1 MYPNYSKDCK
11 SLGYEAPIDTTCGN
25 RLVLST
31 DSSVVFIKNIT
42 LSGKRKAKRLFV
54 HGMFLF
60 QLSQPLVPYATA
72 VMLPLPPAME
82 RLSPFEH
89 DRILSNKNSY
99 PQIAHILEEKV
110 DKIRLTNDQIKE
122 FNNLAIELNSG
133 SITMEEAVLQLRGG
147 DVLSDVV
154 AVIAFVIFINWYDSL
169 FGVEAFQANPLPHQ
183 DPFGWLSGKYY
194 SRNVGNGQC
203 LSRPP
208 SRFERET
215 ADEYG
220 FVMSRDEA
228 LKLVSD
234 TYRGSTQITE
244 DCKVTDW
251 QIAKKAYH
259 FHKGFNMDLDKYDN
273 FGKQDLVNL
282 QNTKGGL
289 ITYVQKGGRLPPI
302 EFINDA
308 KKQLT
313 DFCLLEK
320 TEVIKDAKHYGHHS
334 GVTPGIMFHND
345 ETGRIAIF
353 NRTSGD

>member
-1 MYPNYSKDCK
+1 
-11 SLGYEAPIDTTCGN
+11 
-25 RLVLST
+25 
-31 DSSVVFIKNIT
+31 
-42 LSGKRKAKRLFV
+42 
-54 HGMFLF
+54 MFTF
-60 QLSQPLVPYATA
+60 QLGQPLVPFATA
-72 VMLPLPPAME
+72 VMMPLPPAIH
-82 RLSPFEH
+82 RLSPMNYEQE
-89 DRILSNKNSY
+89 RILSNKNYS
-99 PQIAHILEEKV
+99 PQIASIIESKM
-110 DKIRLTNDQIKE
+110 DKMVLTDQQIE
-122 FNNLAIELNSG
+122 DFNLICYKLQTG
-133 SITMEEAVLQLRGG
+133 SITLDTAVLKLRGG
-147 DVLSDVV
+147 GFYDWAALV
-154 AVIAFVIFINWYDSL
+154 FIIYMFSL
-169 FGVEAFQANPLPHQ
+169 EQGRSFQNVPLPHQ
-183 DPFGWLSGKYY
+183 DPFGWLSGNYD

-203 LSRPP
+203 LSHPP

-215 ADEYG
+215 LHTMKQMCHASADENG
-220 FVMSRDEA
+220 FLMSRDEA

-234 TYRGSTQITE
+234 TYSGSTQITE

-282 QNTKGGL
+282 QNTDGGL

-320 TEVIKDAKHYGHHS
+320 TEVIKDAKHYGQHS

-353 NRTSGD
+353 NRTSGDLITTETYKPKAFNKFLEGCYLGNRPKT